1 MKIKHRI
8 FGKTLQRQILMPFLT
23 VLILSGLAIGLQGII
38 IMETAEIGNQAK
50 QIILPMGIGLVLT
63 LIIASLL
70 SILLA
75 SRVTQPVKHLQ
86 SKIKQMEEGD
96 LSIDLK
102 NGRTDEIGEL
112 AASVDNMKNRMNEVV
127 ENVASVSDHVS
138 MHSQELTRSSLEV
151 KQGSEQ
157 VATTMQ
163 ELASG
168 AGMQAEHSKNLSQ
181 GMKQYNEKVREAND
195 NGQVIYN
202 AAEQIIMM
210 VSEGTQ
216 LMDTSVHQMEKIE
229 SIVKNAVEKVQVLDQ
244 QSQEITKLVSVIK
257 DIAEQ
262 TNLLALNAAI
272 EAARAGEQGKGF
284 AVVAD
289 EVRKLAEQVS
299 NSITDITGIV
309 GSIQTE
315 SNAVSGSLMSGYEE
329 VDQGTTQ
336 IRKTGDNFKKISSAL
351 SEMVGSVMSV
361 NESLSTITKDSDALS
376 SSINEIASIAEE
388 SAAGIEQT
396 SASTQQTSSSMEDI
410 TNKFEQ
416 LETLSTE
423 LQQFVKRYR
432 STI

>member
-1 MKIKHRI
+1 MKVKHRI
-8 FGKTLQRQILMPFLT
+8 FGKTVQRQILIPFIV
-23 VLILSGLAIGLQGII
+23 VLILSGLAISLQGMI
-38 IMETAEIGNQAK
+38 IMNTVNTAEIN

-63 LIIASLL
+63 LVIASFL

-75 SRVTQPVKHLQ
+75 SRVSKPIKQLQ
-86 SKIKQMEEGD
+86 SKIKQVEEGD

-102 NGRTDEIGEL
+102 NGRTDEIGQL
-112 AASVDNMKNRMNEVV
+112 AASVDNMKNRTNEVV
-127 ENVASVSDHVS
+127 EHVASVSDHVS
-138 MHSQELTRSSLEV
+138 KHSQELTQSSLEV

-168 AGMQAEHSKNLSQ
+168 AGMQAEHSSKLSQ
-181 GMKQYNEKVREAND
+181 GMKQYNAKVREAND
-195 NGQVIYN
+195 NGQVIFN

-216 LMDTSVHQMEKIE
+216 LMDTSVEQMEKIE
-229 SIVKNAVEKVQVLDQ
+229 SIVKNAVEKVQVLDH

-299 NSITDITGIV
+299 NSISDITGIV
-309 GSIQTE
+309 GSIQSE
-315 SNAVSGSLMSGYEE
+315 SNAVSDSLMSGYEE

-361 NESLSTITKDSDALS
+361 NESLRTINKDSDALS
-376 SSINEIASIAEE
+376 SSINEIASIAQE

-396 SASTQQTSSSMEDI
+396 SASTQQTSSSMEEI
-410 TNKFEQ
+410 TNRFEQ
-416 LETLSTE
+416 LEKLSTE
-423 LQQFVKRYR
+423 LQQFVKRYK